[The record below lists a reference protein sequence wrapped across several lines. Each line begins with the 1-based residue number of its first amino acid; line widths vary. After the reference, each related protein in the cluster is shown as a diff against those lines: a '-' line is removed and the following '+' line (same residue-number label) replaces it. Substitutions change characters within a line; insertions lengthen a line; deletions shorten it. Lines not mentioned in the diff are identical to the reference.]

1 MGDPATIPGGPKG
14 GPMGPKKG
22 AQRRGPMGTHGD
34 PWGPMGTHGSPWEP
48 MGQRVSVSFS
58 LAVYRKHV
66 MPIHSWATA
75 GIGFALRVPCLLG
88 VAHTICFGCGAHDI
102 FWEWR
107 TRYLSGV
114 AHTIFVGSGAHD
126 IFCWAPWGPGPQQH
140 IFFTGFHYLC
150 NCTHLLASTHSLCP
164 DTTHQR
170 RGSLL
175 ET

>member
-1 MGDPATIPGGPKG
+1 MSNCRKTGKSFLHNFKLYLGGLGVSRGMAWTIRSHSLELWRDLVLHGMGEVDFHDFWKYWKVTS
-14 GPMGPKKG
+14 
-22 AQRRGPMGTHGD
+22 
-34 PWGPMGTHGSPWEP
+34 SPNTFKL
-48 MGQRVSVSFS
+48 V
-58 LAVYRKHV
+58 
-66 MPIHSWATA
+66 
-75 GIGFALRVPCLLG
+75 LG
-88 VAHTICFGCGAHDI
+88 VAHTVFCGCGAHDI